1 MRLSNPEAFQKEI
14 RRRAFERVDQLCR
27 EEKGIQQTQHTLD
40 ALQAVTGLSRSEL
53 ETIAADVRTSF
64 DAGAGDFFSIKDQ
77 VVMVSS
83 ALLLMG
89 IFAWLIWLWLF

>member
-27 EEKGIQQTQHTLD
+27 EENGIQQMQHTLD

-64 DAGAGDFFSIKDQ
+64 DAGAGGFFSIKDQ

-89 IFAWLIWLWLF
+89 IFAWLILLWLF